1 MIDLTRFKNIYFES
15 HTRVIMTCFMHL
27 DKDSICDALKADSIL
42 INGKLYEVPKET
54 LLNCLASEKYGEI
67 KISFTEIL

>member
-1 MIDLTRFKNIYFES
+1 
-15 HTRVIMTCFMHL
+15 MHL